1 MLVPV
6 TNISPGDDI
15 STARGGGIVE
25 SIVVQEDGSVR
36 LVFTGGLQEWLSS
49 GQIVVKKDK
58 FSTFF
63 APDPVQ

>member
-63 APDPVQ
+63 VPDPVQ